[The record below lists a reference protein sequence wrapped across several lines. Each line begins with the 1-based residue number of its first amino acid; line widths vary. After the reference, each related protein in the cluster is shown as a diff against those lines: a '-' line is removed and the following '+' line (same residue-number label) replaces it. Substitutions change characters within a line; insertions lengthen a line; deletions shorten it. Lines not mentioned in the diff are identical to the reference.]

1 METALRNLVRN
12 YQMGLTTAQEFV
24 GQYQSIL
31 DTLGAGRHLSEVTNL
46 HMRKLAN
53 ALVDILSGNGKL
65 IEDINV
71 DEL

>member
-1 METALRNLVRN
+1 MEATLKHLIHN
-12 YQMGLTTAQEFV
+12 YQLGLITAQEFV
-24 GQYQSIL
+24 GEYQRIL

-53 ALVDILSGNGKL
+53 ALVGILSGNGKL